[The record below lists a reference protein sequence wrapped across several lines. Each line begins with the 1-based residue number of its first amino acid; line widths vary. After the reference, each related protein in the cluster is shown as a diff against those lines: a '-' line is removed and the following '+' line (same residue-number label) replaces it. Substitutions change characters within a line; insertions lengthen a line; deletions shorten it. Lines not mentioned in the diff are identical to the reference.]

1 MSRRRKKTSKRVVD
15 EPDSDE
21 DENYDDIMQDSKL
34 VKNAAKVKSKKKGSS
49 SSSSSSSSSGLAP
62 RQKRQA
68 FVMPEREDRPDPD
81 QMRILISSDSHLGYA
96 ESDQVRRDDS
106 FVAFEEVLEN
116 AVKSNADFV
125 LLGGDSFHE
134 NKPTRDTVYR
144 SISSLR
150 KYCLGNADVNI
161 KMVSDGLKNFRGE
174 PEFRRKKKKRND
186 IYILMIYVLL
196 CCPIL
201 F

>member
-1 MSRRRKKTSKRVVD
+1 MHYCGVVLNKSWYTKVLKLTSC
-15 EPDSDE
+15 
-21 DENYDDIMQDSKL
+21 
-34 VKNAAKVKSKKKGSS
+34 
-49 SSSSSSSSSGLAP
+49 
-62 RQKRQA
+62 A
-68 FVMPEREDRPDPD
+68 FVVAGQFYRTITWLEEITEGRYRRPT
-81 QMRILISSDSHLGYA
+81 
-96 ESDQVRRDDS
+96 

-116 AVKSNADFV
+116 AVKSNADFL

-174 PEFRRKKKKRND
+174 PEFRRK
-186 IYILMIYVLL
+186 IYIIIYINAAVL
-196 CCPIL
+196 CVRYY
-201 F
+201 FFFFF

>member
-49 SSSSSSSSSGLAP
+49 SSSSSSSSGLAP

-96 ESDQVRRDDS
+96 ETDQVRRDDS

-174 PEFRRKKKKRND
+174 PEFRRKKKKK
-186 IYILMIYVLL
+186 IYILYIY
-196 CCPIL
+196 
-201 F
+201 